1 MNDIF
6 FLFMLLRWTGFA
18 GLTYS
23 TFISRIRM
31 ESWRGSPE
39 RGQSP
44 PGTKLFFTPHK
55 TGSVGEIEMDCKGK
69 YENWGR
75 YIRGRGID
83 EDRVQRQREDRRC
96 EDRQQQMV

>member
-1 MNDIF
+1 MIF
-6 FLFMLLRWTGFA
+6 FFTFYAWLLRWTGFA

-31 ESWRGSPE
+31 ESSRGSPE

-44 PGTKLFFTPHK
+44 AGTKLFFTPHK
-55 TGSVGEIEMDCKGK
+55 TGSVAEIEMDCKGK

-75 YIRGRGID
+75 YIEDGGID
-83 EDRVQRQREDRRC
+83 EDRKERQREDR
-96 EDRQQQMV
+96 